1 MNKNMAG
8 GENGR
13 KSLKFW
19 VPKEERGGDFKSD
32 EDIGLVF
39 YGR

>member
-1 MNKNMAG
+1 MIKSLAG
-8 GENGR
+8 GKNGR

-32 EDIGLVF
+32 EDMRQVF